1 MADSTVH
8 AVHAIIVAGG
18 AGSRLAASAPAGAL
32 RAVPRKPLLPGP
44 DGRRLIDRV
53 LDATASC
60 ACRVVVASPLDLPG
74 LPVDVLRTQEDPPL
88 AGPAAAL
95 AAGVATLHGHGTV
108 SDTDPVLLLAAD
120 LVDPAESVD
129 ALMESVREVPAGRA
143 GCIGTVHGRRQPLFS
158 VVRFG
163 ALRAAVDGRDFTD
176 APVMALL
183 RRLDLHETPL
193 PSAADIDTWDDAVTH
208 GYGRTS

>member
-1 MADSTVH
+1 MADHTGRTVHTVH
-8 AVHAIIVAGG
+8 AVIVAGG
-18 AGSRLAASAPAGAL
+18 AGSRLAASAPED
-32 RAVPRKPLLPGP
+32 AVADLPRKPLLPGP

-60 ACRVVVASPLDLPG
+60 VGRVVVAPPLDLPG
-74 LPVDVLRTQEDPPL
+74 LPADVVVTQEDPPL

-95 AAGVATLHGHGTV
+95 AAGVAALHGSRTV
-108 SDTDPVLLLAAD
+108 ADTDLVLLLAAD
-120 LVDPAESVD
+120 LVDPAESVEVLL
-129 ALMESVREVPAGRA
+129 AAAREEPT
-143 GCIGTVHGRRQPLFS
+143 GCVGTVDGRMQPLLS
-158 VVRFG
+158 VVRSG

-183 RRLDLHETPL
+183 RRLDLRETPL

>member
-1 MADSTVH
+1 MADSS
-8 AVHAIIVAGG
+8 VHAIIVAGG

-32 RAVPRKPLLPGP
+32 RDVPRKPLLPGP

-60 ACRVVVASPLDLPG
+60 ACRVVVTPPPDLPG

-95 AAGVATLHGHGTV
+95 AAGVAALHSNGTAG
-108 SDTDPVLLLAAD
+108 DADPVLLLAAD
-120 LVDPAESVD
+120 LVAPAGSVD
-129 ALMESVREVPAGRA
+129 VLLKSVQDAPA
-143 GCIGTVHGRRQPLFS
+143 GCIGTVDGRMQPLLS

-163 ALRAAVDGRDFTD
+163 ALRTAVDGNDFTD
-176 APVMALL
+176 APAMALL
-183 RRLDLHETPL
+183 RRLDLQETPL

>member
-1 MADSTVH
+1 MADSS
-8 AVHAIIVAGG
+8 VHAIIVAGG
-18 AGSRLAASAPAGAL
+18 AGSRLAATAPGDAL
-32 RAVPRKPLLPGP
+32 RDVPRKPLLPGP

-60 ACRVVVASPLDLPG
+60 ACRVVVAPPLGLPG
-74 LPVDVLRTQEDPPL
+74 LPVDVLLTQEDPPL

-95 AAGVATLHGHGTV
+95 AAGVAALHGHGTV

-120 LVDPAESVD
+120 LVDPAASVNV
-129 ALMESVREVPAGRA
+129 LLESVREGSA
-143 GCIGTVHGRRQPLFS
+143 GCIGTVDGRMQPLFS

-183 RRLDLHETPL
+183 RRLDLQETPL

>member
-1 MADSTVH
+1 MPDSS
-8 AVHAIIVAGG
+8 VHAIIVAGG

-32 RAVPRKPLLPGP
+32 RDVPRKPLLPGP

-60 ACRVVVASPLDLPG
+60 TCRVVVASPLDLPG
-74 LPVDVLRTQEDPPL
+74 LPVDVLRTQETPAL

-95 AAGVATLHGHGTV
+95 AAGVAALHGTGTV
-108 SDTDPVLLLAAD
+108 CDADPVLLLAAD
-120 LVDPAESVD
+120 LVAPAESVD
-129 ALMESVREVPAGRA
+129 VLLKSVQDAPA
-143 GCIGTVHGRRQPLFS
+143 GCIGTVDGRRQPLFS
-158 VVRFG
+158 AVRFG
-163 ALRAAVDGRDFTD
+163 ALRTAVDGRDFTD

-183 RRLDLHETPL
+183 RHLDLRETPL

>member
-1 MADSTVH
+1 MADST
-8 AVHAIIVAGG
+8 VHAIIVAGG
-18 AGSRLAASAPAGAL
+18 AGSRLAASAPADAL
-32 RAVPRKPLLPGP
+32 RDVPRKPLLPGP

-60 ACRVVVASPLDLPG
+60 ACRVVVAPPPDLPG
-74 LPVDVLRTQEDPPL
+74 LPVDVLRTQEAPPL

-95 AAGVATLHGHGTV
+95 AAGVAALHGNGTV
-108 SDTDPVLLLAAD
+108 CDADPVLLLAAD
-120 LVDPAESVD
+120 LVA
-129 ALMESVREVPAGRA
+129 PAGSVNVLLKSVQDAPA
-143 GCIGTVHGRRQPLFS
+143 GCIGTVDGRRQPLFS
-158 VVRFG
+158 AVRFG
-163 ALRAAVDGRDFTD
+163 ALRMTVDGRDFTD

-183 RRLDLHETPL
+183 RHLDLRETPL

>member
-1 MADSTVH
+1 MADSS
-8 AVHAIIVAGG
+8 VHAIIVAGG

-32 RAVPRKPLLPGP
+32 RDVPRKPLLPGP

-60 ACRVVVASPLDLPG
+60 TCRVVVASPLDLPG
-74 LPVDVLRTQEDPPL
+74 LPVDVLRTQEAPPL

-95 AAGVATLHGHGTV
+95 AAGVAALHGTGTV
-108 SDTDPVLLLAAD
+108 CAADPVLLLAAD
-120 LVDPAESVD
+120 LVAPAGSVD
-129 ALMESVREVPAGRA
+129 GLLKSVQDAPA
-143 GCIGTVHGRRQPLFS
+143 GCIGTVDGRMQPLLS

-163 ALRAAVDGRDFTD
+163 VLRTAVDGNDFTD
-176 APVMALL
+176 APAMALL
-183 RRLDLHETPL
+183 RRLDLQETPL

>member
-8 AVHAIIVAGG
+8 AVIVAGG
-18 AGSRLAASAPAGAL
+18 AGSRLASSAPDGAL
-32 RAVPRKPLLPGP
+32 AGVPRKPLLHGP

-60 ACRVVVASPLDLPG
+60 ACRVVVGGPELAESAPLPD
-74 LPVDVLRTQEDPPL
+74 DVLRVQESPPL
-88 AGPAAAL
+88 AGPAAAV
-95 AAGVATLHGHGTV
+95 AAGVAALD
-108 SDTDPVLLLAAD
+108 SRRSTDSVLLLAAD
-120 LVDPAESVD
+120 LVDPAASVGVLLRAAD
-129 ALMESVREVPAGRA
+129 AAAGKD
-143 GCIGTVHGRRQPLFS
+143 GCIGTVDGRLQPLLS
-158 VVRFG
+158 VVRYG
-163 ALRAAVDGRDFTD
+163 ALQDAVRGRNFTD

-183 RRLDLHETPL
+183 RRLDLAETAL